1 MTLNTKNGSGLVHIL
16 VQNFKV
22 MTEINTN
29 VAFYMKHPFFWDL
42 YSPGVK
48 GHAAKQNGRCLNTT
62 ARNQRYTLT
71 KVLIID
77 RKELIVAVSEK

>member
-29 VAFYMKHPFFWDL
+29 VAFYMKHPFFCDL
-42 YSPGVK
+42 CSPGVR
-48 GHAAKQNGRCLNTT
+48 GPTAKQNGRCLNIT
-62 ARNQRYTLT
+62 ARNQRYILT
-71 KVLIID
+71 KGVSID
-77 RKELIVAVSEK
+77 RKELVVAVSEK

>member
-29 VAFYMKHPFFWDL
+29 AAFYMKHPLFWDL
-42 YSPGVK
+42 YSPGVR
-48 GHAAKQNGRCLNTT
+48 GHAAKQNGRCLNIT
-62 ARNQRYTLT
+62 ARNQDYILT
-71 KVLIID
+71 KGLITD
-77 RKELIVAVSEK
+77 RKELVVAVSEK

>member
-71 KVLIID
+71 KGLIID